1 MTMLLNIAQPY
12 ATVASAIQRK
22 ARFVLK
28 RMGRLLNYWI
38 AAAIATRA
46 RQVDSIFLQHL
57 SDRELRDI
65 GLYRGD
71 LAKGLAEAAK
81 SRIRLQ
87 QSMRL

>member
-1 MTMLLNIAQPY
+1 MTMLNITRSY
-12 ATVASAIQRK
+12 ATIASTIEGN

-28 RMGRLLNYWI
+28 HLGRLLNHWI
-38 AAAIATRA
+38 AASIAKRA
-46 RQVDSIFLQHL
+46 RQTDITFLHHL

-71 LAKGLAEAAK
+71 LAEGLAEAAK
-81 SRIRLQ
+81 SRILMQ